1 MARLG
6 ERHGIVRTGFESIQC
21 PTDLPVAQ
29 ACEPSGSMLAAFITD
44 RRASAWLFI
53 NGHDRQKDSAAR
65 RARVEDVS
73 LPPPQ
78 PHRNR
83 TATAPQPHRNRTATA
98 PHRTA
103 ASRLPSLN
111 GRAGTGNRSAPARP
125 SPSRSVSRPPGA
137 HRSAPT
143 ASDRLYLASSLRR
156 DGDKRTIA
164 SGIARCVAHA
174 NRSMTLEDSIT
185 DPWRKIV
192 VRKAGVLIRR
202 PRERDP

>member
-83 TATAPQPHRNRTATA
+83 TATAPQPHHNRTATA
-98 PHRTA
+98 PQPHRTA
-103 ASRLPSLN
+103 PQPHASPASTDGRAPETARRPPVRLP
-111 GRAGTGNRSAPARP
+111 RARFRALRALTGAR
-125 SPSRSVSRPPGA
+125 RPPVTA
-137 HRSAPT
+137 YISHRHSVGMVINERSLPG
-143 ASDRLYLASSLRR
+143 SLAAWPMQ
-156 DGDKRTIA
+156 T
-164 SGIARCVAHA
+164 
-174 NRSMTLEDSIT
+174 
-185 DPWRKIV
+185 
-192 VRKAGVLIRR
+192 VR
-202 PRERDP
+202 